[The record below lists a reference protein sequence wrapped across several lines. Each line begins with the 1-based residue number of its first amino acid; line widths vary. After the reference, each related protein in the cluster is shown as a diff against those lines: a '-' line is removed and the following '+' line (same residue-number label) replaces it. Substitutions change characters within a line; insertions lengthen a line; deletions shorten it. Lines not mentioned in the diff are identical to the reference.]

1 MAMRK
6 SKSFSLSRRKTLQF
20 GLGVASA
27 FGASAMTRTLFSPA
41 LAQTRAV
48 TLQIGGPTVVHSAG
62 EIVAR
67 KLGFYREIGL
77 DVQMAPGGVSNDGIS
92 SVAAGKSEFG
102 KFYSSSQVMLA
113 RAAGVPIQ
121 AIAVG
126 YQKHP
131 FTFFSRKQKPVRTA
145 ADFAGKKVA
154 TQPTSKP
161 LLSAAFKLNHV
172 DAKLVDIV
180 PMGYDLNQLL
190 VGQVDVA
197 TTWQTN
203 TEALRPLGD
212 DRVDLLLWDLGV
224 RLYAQIY
231 YVTETTMAQNFS
243 LVKSFM
249 EATGRG
255 WEYVYNNH
263 EASADAIIESY
274 PNLDRSAQL
283 DAIKIALKFMFNDVT
298 KAKGWG
304 AMELDTWASQI
315 KIYEDLGEFKGAPAP
330 VLDQFV
336 SMKLLEATTS
346 TRPRLG

>member
-1 MAMRK
+1 MHRNK
-6 SKSFSLSRRKTLQF
+6 GISISRRQALQLTT
-20 GLGVASA
+20 GAASIIVT
-27 FGASAMTRTLFSPA
+27 GAVTRALSSPA
-41 LAQTRAV
+41 LAQNRTV
-48 TLQIGGPTVVHSAG
+48 TLQIGGPTIVHSAG
-62 EIVAR
+62 EIAAR
-67 KLGFYREIGL
+67 KLGYYRDIGL
-77 DVQMAPGGVSNDGIS
+77 DVQLVPGGVSNDGIS

-121 AIAVG
+121 AIGIG

-131 FTFFSRKQKPVRTA
+131 FTFFSRKRSPVRTA
-145 ADFAGKKVA
+145 ADFVGKKIA

-161 LLSAAFKLNHV
+161 LLSAAFKLNKV
-172 DAKLVDIV
+172 DPKLVDIV
-180 PMGYDLNQLL
+180 PMAYDLNQLL

-231 YVTETTMAQNFS
+231 YVTEAMLQKNFPM
-243 LVKSFM
+243 VKSFM

-263 EASADAIIESY
+263 EAAAEAIVESY
-274 PNLDRSAQL
+274 PNLDHSAQL
-283 DAIKIALKFMFNDVT
+283 DAIKVAMKFMFNEAT
-298 KAKGWG
+298 KTKGWG
-304 AMELDTWASQI
+304 TMELNGWASQI
-315 KIYEDLGEFKGAPAP
+315 KIYDDLGEFKGAPAP
-330 VLDQFV
+330 KLDELV
-336 SMKLLEATTS
+336 SMKLLEETAS
-346 TRPRLG
+346 TRPRIG